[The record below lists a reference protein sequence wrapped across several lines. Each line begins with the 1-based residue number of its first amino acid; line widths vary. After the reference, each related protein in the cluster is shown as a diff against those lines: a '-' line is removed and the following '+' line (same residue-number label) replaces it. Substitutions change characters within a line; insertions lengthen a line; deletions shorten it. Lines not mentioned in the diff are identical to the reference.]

1 MKREIICNTGP
12 ILGLAIIG
20 RLDLF
25 RDLFD
30 SVFVPEEVH
39 DEILEGGAKG
49 VGLSSYKKAE
59 WIKVRALSTALDPLL
74 RTALDRGEASVIGLA
89 RELKVS
95 QVLIDERK
103 ARRIARSIYGLSVFG
118 SARMLVEAKRMGLLT
133 NVALA
138 LNEMREAGYWIAD
151 SIVEEAVRRAG
162 EA

>member
-39 DEILEGGAKG
+39 DEILEGGVKG
-49 VGLSSYKKAE
+49 VGLASYKKAE
-59 WIKVRALSTALDPLL
+59 WIKVRRLSSVLDPLL

-89 RELKVS
+89 RELKVN

-118 SARMLVEAKRMGLLT
+118 SARVLVEAKRRGLLES
-133 NVALA
+133 VARA

-151 SIVEEAVRRAG
+151 SIVEEALRRAG

>member
-39 DEILEGGAKG
+39 DEILEGGVKG
-49 VGLSSYKKAE
+49 VGLGSYKKAE
-59 WIKVRALSTALDPLL
+59 WIKVRRLSTVLDPLL

-89 RELKVS
+89 RELKVN

-118 SARMLVEAKRMGLLT
+118 SARVLVEAKRRGLLE
-133 NVALA
+133 NVARA

-151 SIVEEAVRRAG
+151 SIVEETLRRAG

>member
-39 DEILEGGAKG
+39 DEILEGGVKG
-49 VGLSSYKKAE
+49 VGLASYKKAE
-59 WIKVRALSTALDPLL
+59 WIKVRRLSTVLDPLL

-89 RELKVS
+89 RELKVN

-118 SARMLVEAKRMGLLT
+118 SAR
-133 NVALA
+133 A

-151 SIVEEAVRRAG
+151 SIVEETLRRAG